1 MSKISSEKRTVEY
14 MIGLYCRKNHHANG
28 LCPDCEVLKNYA
40 LDRLTKC
47 PFGDIKPACKDCKVH
62 CYQVKMKE
70 KIREVM
76 RFSGPRMMIYYPIDY
91 VKHLIRK

>member
-1 MSKISSEKRTVEY
+1 MSKISYEKRIVEY
-14 MIGLYCRKNHHANG
+14 MIGLYCRKNHHTDD
-28 LCPDCEVLKNYA
+28 LCPDCETLKNYA

-47 PFGDIKPACKDCKVH
+47 PLGEDKPACKDCQIH
-62 CYQVKMKE
+62 CYKADMKN

-76 RFSGPRMMIYYPIDY
+76 HFSGPRMIIYYPLDY